1 MFSTHRDLF
10 FGGVKQAS
18 FFAIRATENC
28 SQPWPTLL
36 TRPDIL
42 PLGFQFWYMRSLH
55 VLDILA
61 VVIVLLNN
69 ICDNDLVMIT

>member
-1 MFSTHRDLF
+1 MFN
-10 FGGVKQAS
+10 
-18 FFAIRATENC
+18 IRTYGCAFDNISRRIKINREANG
-28 SQPWPTLL
+28 SSWPTLL

-42 PLGFQFWYMRSLH
+42 PLGFLFWYMRSFH

-61 VVIVLLNN
+61 VVIVLWNN